1 MVNVLSKQG
10 LIKIFI
16 DAGHGGKDPGA
27 VGNGLLEKDLT
38 LKIAKRVKELLAA
51 YENVEVKMSR
61 TGNTYPTLSERA
73 KAANAWGADF
83 FLSIHINSASKTSTG
98 YEDYI
103 YTKASAKS
111 KEYQKII
118 HAEIMKE
125 IKKYGVR
132 DRGLQQ
138 KNLQVLRTT
147 NMPALLTESLYIS
160 NPDEADILKKAVFIE
175 DVAQGHV
182 NGIVKAFDLK
192 KKKAD
197 DKEYHVVEKGDTVSK
212 LAKKYHTTIV
222 KIKSWNKLDEDYTIR
237 LSQKLRV
244 K

>member
-1 MVNVLSKQG
+1 MV
-10 LIKIFI
+10 KIFI
-16 DAGHGGKDPGA
+16 DPGHGGKDPGA
-27 VGNGLLEKDLT
+27 VGSGLLEKDLT
-38 LKIAKRVKELLAA
+38 LKMAKRVKELLTA

-61 TGNTYPTLSERA
+61 TGDTYPTLSERA

-83 FLSIHINSASKTSTG
+83 FLSIHINSTSKTSIG

-125 IKKYGVR
+125 IKGYGVR
-132 DRGLQQ
+132 NRGLQQ

-160 NPDEADILKKAVFIE
+160 NPDEAAILKKAAFIE
-175 DVAQGHV
+175 AVAQGHV

-212 LAKKYHTTIV
+212 LAKEYDTTIT
-222 KIKSWNKLDEDYTIR
+222 KIKDWNNLDSKYTIQIG
-237 LSQKLRV
+237 QKLRV